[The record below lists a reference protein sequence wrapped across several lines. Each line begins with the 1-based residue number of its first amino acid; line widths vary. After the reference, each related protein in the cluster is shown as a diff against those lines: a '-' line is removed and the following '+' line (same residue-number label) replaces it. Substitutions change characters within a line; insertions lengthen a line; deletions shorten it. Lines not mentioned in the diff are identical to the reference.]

1 MDKQLKIVVLKE
13 LLENG
18 PPEGKNK
25 LEVINFIKEAE
36 DTQVEAFLITRKMLN
51 KEESNRIVED
61 FVSGFQSTIAG
72 SGIPLG
78 QTGAVI
84 AGMAGLAAA
93 ILLIKVGSKVY
104 YDYVHK
110 LHKQCREYKGDARQI
125 CTWKVAMMGRKK
137 KIQVLSKAAVRCSK
151 TKDRKKCVDKIAS
164 KIRDEKQEVRDL
176 QSSIKDL
183 QKTMKMKGKPAP
195 SF

>member
-1 MDKQLKIVVLKE
+1 MNNQLKIDALKD

-25 LEVINFIKEAE
+25 LDVVDFIMEAK
-36 DTQVEAFLITRKMLN
+36 DVQVEAFFISGKMLN
-51 KEESNRIVED
+51 QEESNRIVED
-61 FVSGFQSTIAG
+61 FVSGFQATVTG

-78 QTGAVI
+78 QTATVV

-137 KIQVLSKAAVRCSK
+137 KIHVLSKAAARCSK
-151 TKDRKKCVDKIAS
+151 TKDRRKCVDKIAS
-164 KIRDEKQEVRDL
+164 KIRDEKKEVRDL

-183 QKTMKMKGKPAP
+183 QKTMKMKGKPSP
-195 SF
+195 SL